1 MGCPYPFMISDT
13 PNQVFRCLY
22 APKGVFLLP
31 GKDGCGIVNTGKE
44 SQKMKMLYVK
54 LSCHSLVIP
63 TTGLTQELI
72 KAEKVIAEYTLGT
85 RSKEE

>member
-1 MGCPYPFMISDT
+1 
-13 PNQVFRCLY
+13 
-22 APKGVFLLP
+22 
-31 GKDGCGIVNTGKE
+31 
-44 SQKMKMLYVK
+44 MKMLYVK